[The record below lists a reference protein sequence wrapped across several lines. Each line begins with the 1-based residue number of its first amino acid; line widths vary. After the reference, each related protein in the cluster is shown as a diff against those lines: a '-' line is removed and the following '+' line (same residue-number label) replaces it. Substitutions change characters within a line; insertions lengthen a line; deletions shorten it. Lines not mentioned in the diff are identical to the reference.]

1 MAMIAPQSHCSHGV
15 SSALALRSCDRIYS
29 LMHCSGM
36 ALIWCLFMVIMAVI
50 RCLIMVIMAVIRC
63 LIMAM
68 VIFYICLRNTVQRY
82 VEKTRILGQTL
93 KHIFFKGGAYDL

>member
-50 RCLIMVIMAVIRC
+50 RCLIM
-63 LIMAM
+63 AM